1 MPPEDDADRTPD
13 GPAPSPE
20 GEHYQETGIQ
30 DRSAWTPDS
39 PFSPRELRAAK
50 EYAEMIVD
58 SVREGLLILDL
69 DFTVQAANQSFYK
82 LFNMDPEETVGRS
95 VLEIGTGQWNI
106 PALREL
112 LEDILPDDKT
122 LDGYE
127 VTHEFEDLGE
137 RTMLLN
143 ARQVNEHDLI
153 LLAIEDVTE
162 RLKTRRQLEEANQM
176 LQDLNETLEERVD
189 ERTRQVREL
198 SAALTQAEE
207 HERKRLSDLLH
218 DHIQQLIFGATM
230 VAGRAK
236 NLVQRITNP
245 EHDPGDVQDDLAA
258 SLDELQSTLREA
270 GRDTRTLSVE
280 LCPPVDDDEGLPEML
295 DWLVDHMRERYNLS
309 VQVQLAEEFAVSNG
323 DMITLLF
330 RSVRELLFNVV
341 KHTDVE
347 QATVRGT
354 VDDDQF
360 VLSVRDEG
368 PGFDPDA
375 QEERSSHKGFHDMQQ
390 RLEAIGG
397 ALNVESAPGEGTR
410 VTIRVPRSGSA
421 TPAG

>member
-13 GPAPSPE
+13 GSAPSPE

-69 DFTVQAANQSFYK
+69 DFTVQAANQSFYE
-82 LFNMDPEETVGRS
+82 LFDMQPEETIGRS
-95 VLEIGTGQWNI
+95 VFELGTGQWNI

-137 RTMLLN
+137 RTILLN

-162 RLKTRRQLEEANQM
+162 RRKTRRQLEEANQM
-176 LQDLNETLEERVD
+176 LQDLNETLEERIE
-189 ERTRQVREL
+189 ERTRQVRQL

-207 HERKRLSDLLH
+207 RERKRLSDLLH

-280 LCPPVDDDEGLPEML
+280 LCPPVDDDEGLPDML

-309 VQVQLAEEFAVSNG
+309 VDVHLAEGFAASHG
-323 DMITLLF
+323 DLRALLF

-347 QATVRGT
+347 HATVRGT
-354 VDDDQF
+354 VDDGQL
-360 VLSVRDEG
+360 VLSVQDDG
-368 PGFDPDA
+368 AGFDPDA
-375 QEERSSHKGFHDMQQ
+375 LAERSSHKGFRDMQQ
-390 RLEAIGG
+390 RLETIGG
-397 ALNVESAPGEGTR
+397 AMDVESAPGEGTL
-410 VTIRVPRSGSA
+410 VTIRVPRTGSA
-421 TPAG
+421 ASAG